1 MKKSPSTPN
10 RSITALLAL
19 KVDHSPSR
27 NRVPDSLWA
36 AVTMSPSLARRVIR
50 PCRYMFVESPLMRI
64 ATCVR
69 SCVCPRSV
77 SLSWLYWPG
86 GTAMLMP
93 AFVVSSATPCPITC
107 GRLAIC
113 DCNVMSWL
121 SRRASSVSTDSA
133 RIGSVPDEPPVSE
146 CNGWSPGASYGRPY
160 TGVSGT
166 SDHHQVVNVTDVV
179 PHVADRRV
187 RRPHRLDRVMLS
199 DQLADGQRRTDHVW
213 GRLGDDRAR
222 DHKPVPDQSG
232 RSLAAHLTHVHI
244 AARHWLIWWHV
255 DEQHPADSEH
265 DLQRRRLTVTLCL
278 DQQSEPAA
286 ALHVLH
292 RDGRC
297 ATGHLVHRA
306 PVWVGDVVAL
316 VEHTE

>member
-27 NRVPDSLWA
+27 NRLPDSLWA

-179 PHVADRRV
+179 PHIADRRV

-199 DQLADGQRRTDHVW
+199 DQLADGQRRPHHVR
-213 GRLGDDRAR
+213 GRF
-222 DHKPVPDQSG
+222 
-232 RSLAAHLTHVHI
+232 AHLLQRQIEQLHIGHSTGATHRPAASHRVHGPWQQPVAVQTCWRGGWHVHK
-244 AARHWLIWWHV
+244 
-255 DEQHPADSEH
+255 D
-265 DLQRRRLTVTLCL
+265 
-278 DQQSEPAA
+278 
-286 ALHVLH
+286 
-292 RDGRC
+292 
-297 ATGHLVHRA
+297 
-306 PVWVGDVVAL
+306 
-316 VEHTE
+316 HT